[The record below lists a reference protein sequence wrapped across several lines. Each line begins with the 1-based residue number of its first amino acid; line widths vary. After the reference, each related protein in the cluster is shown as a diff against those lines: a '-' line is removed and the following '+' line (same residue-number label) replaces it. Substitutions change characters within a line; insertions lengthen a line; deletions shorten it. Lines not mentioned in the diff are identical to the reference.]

1 MTSYIVTVFSACK
14 NHVDDVLV
22 YANNPSDAID
32 YILETR
38 LYNIK
43 TLFCED
49 LEVHL

>member
-1 MTSYIVTVFSACK
+1 MSSYIVTIFSACK
-14 NHVDDVLV
+14 NHVDDVVV
-22 YANNPSDAID
+22 YAASPSDAID

-38 LYNIK
+38 LYRIK

>member
-1 MTSYIVTVFSACK
+1 MSSYIVTIVSR
-14 NHVDDVLV
+14 NHIDDVMV
-22 YANNPSDAID
+22 YAASPSDAID

-38 LYNIK
+38 SYDIK